1 MPFWHA
7 LLIMIGAHFVSAMMV
22 VALRDGAGLRV
33 PTAAAGAAG
42 AFLGYFLILDRAKR
56 LRARD

>member
-1 MPFWHA
+1 
-7 LLIMIGAHFVSAMMV
+7 MMV